1 MARNN
6 RRNQAA
12 QEAVRRKKLIRFLV
26 FPVLVLLLILFIV
39 IADRVKH
46 RKAGTHGTAAA
57 QSETLAPGERKPGE
71 DGTGASGETAAAEP
85 ETEPYDYA
93 NAELVRNT
101 EPGIDRLVS
110 SYLDAQ
116 CKGDADSMLRLFGRS
131 DAEGTEELRA
141 QIAAGKKLYD
151 TFENTLSYVI
161 PGVNEG
167 EYIVYVTAQA
177 WFRKVDTPAPMLLR
191 AYAVPQDGQYYF
203 RMDEDLTA
211 EQAEAVRLADGSE
224 AVQKLNNENRTALAK
239 AIVSDA
245 KLGSVYEK
253 LREGAAEAAA
263 EAESSAAESAAESSA
278 AEETVEEAVV
288 EVNVSVDPSAA
299 ESGAADTES
308 AVESAAGVESA
319 AEAESAAGAESA
331 VESAAGAENAADTGS
346 TAESGAEAEVS
357 VEGGADTAADHAVQ

>member
-1 MARNN
+1 MF
-6 RRNQAA
+6 
-12 QEAVRRKKLIRFLV
+12 RFLLL
-26 FPVLVLLLILFIV
+26 PVLVLLLIIFII

-46 RKAGTHGTAAA
+46 RSTSSHGTTAA
-57 QSETLAPGERKPGE
+57 QAETPAPGERKSGE
-71 DGTGASGETAAAEP
+71 DGIGASGETDVTEP

-116 CKGDADSMLRLFGRS
+116 CKGDADSMLRMFGRS

-141 QIAAGKKLYD
+141 QIEAGKKLYD

-161 PGVNEG
+161 PGVNDG

-191 AYAVPQDGQYYF
+191 AYAVTQDGQYYF

-224 AVQKLNNENRTALAK
+224 AVLATIAK
-239 AIVSDA
+239 DLAEAGPRRGGARWREEAIA
-245 KLGSVYEK
+245 RSVARSYAGASRRLTE
-253 LREGAAEAAA
+253 EGAKKL
-263 EAESSAAESAAESSA
+263 
-278 AEETVEEAVV
+278 
-288 EVNVSVDPSAA
+288 VDELCACRMPYVCPR
-299 ESGAADTES
+299 GKPTLFFM
-308 AVESAAGVESA
+308 
-319 AEAESAAGAESA
+319 
-331 VESAAGAENAADTGS
+331 S
-346 TAESGAEAEVS
+346 TRELNRKFAL
-357 VEGGADTAADHAVQ
+357 D

>member
-6 RRNQAA
+6 RRTQAA
-12 QEAVRRKKLIRFLV
+12 HEESRRKKLFRFLIL
-26 FPVLVLLLILFIV
+26 PVLVLLRIIFII

-46 RKAGTHGTAAA
+46 RSTSSHGTTAA
-57 QSETLAPGERKPGE
+57 QTETPAPGERKSGE
-71 DGTGASGETAAAEP
+71 GGSGETAESEP

-93 NAELVRNT
+93 NAELVRNA

-116 CKGDADSMLRLFGRS
+116 CKGDADSMLRMFGRS

-141 QIAAGKKLYD
+141 QIEAGKKLYD

-161 PGVNEG
+161 PGVNDG

-191 AYAVPQDGQYYF
+191 AYAVTQDGQYYF

-253 LREGAAEAAA
+253 LREGAAAAAA

-288 EVNVSVDPSAA
+288 EVNVSVEPSAA
-299 ESGAADTES
+299 ESSAAETES
-308 AVESAAGVESA
+308 AAESENAADAGSAAESAAEAEVSVESA
-319 AEAESAAGAESA
+319 AEAESAAGAESP
-331 VESAAGAENAADTGS
+331 AGTTG
-346 TAESGAEAEVS
+346 EE
-357 VEGGADTAADHAVQ
+357 QQ